1 MFSWV
6 VQLVLG
12 NIPLI
17 IWPALAGGGTAVFF
31 LFHFLSA
38 LPQVRPWAYLI
49 RPVSL
54 LVTAFGIFMYGGA
67 GVTAIYQKQIEE
79 MQANVEAA
87 EAKADQANQDLHNAV
102 QGKVK
107 VVKEVQTVFKDRIKE
122 VQVQVDK
129 DCKVD
134 ASAIDALNEVA
145 KGGKQ

>member
-1 MFSWV
+1 MFSWI
-6 VQLVLG
+6 LNILLG
-12 NIPLI
+12 NIPGWV
-17 IWPALAGGGTAVFF
+17 WPALAGGSFVIN
-31 LFHFLSA
+31 LLSGILSN
-38 LPQVRPWAYLI
+38 LPQFKPWHMFIKPLSWVGI
-49 RPVSL
+49 
-54 LVTAFGIFMYGGA
+54 LVGVFMYGGA

-79 MQANVEAA
+79 MQAKVEAA

-107 VVKEVQTVFKDRIKE
+107 IVKEVQTVFKDRIKE